1 MENNTIIDL
10 ILIDPGKPLSDI
22 LAIIGFP
29 PEPTAL
35 LERVEGRMSDP
46 DIAGL
51 VAVIQ
56 DQVRAL
62 KASEAAVDQLFT
74 HLAAQARAEAVAGDE
89 GEEEEAAAVL
99 ETGMELE
106 FDESISAALVERMKP
121 RLDDPGI
128 KELVLALELQTLS
141 LKRANKIIAELVKE

>member
-1 MENNTIIDL
+1 MAINTNFDL
-10 ILIDPGKPLSDI
+10 SKPLRDV
-22 LAIIGFP
+22 LAMIGFP

-56 DQVRAL
+56 DQGRAL
-62 KASEAAVDQLFT
+62 KAAEAAIDQLFT
-74 HLAAQARAEAVAGDE
+74 HLAAPAVAEAAAEDG
-89 GEEEEAAAVL
+89 GEEEEAAALPETVDL
-99 ETGMELE
+99 EP
-106 FDESISAALVERMKP
+106 DESIVADLVERMKP

-128 KELVLALELQTLS
+128 KELVLALELQAQS
-141 LKRANKIIAELVKE
+141 LRRANKRIAELAR